1 LGGSLRIHLGSIHL
15 IFLGYT
21 PYIYIG
27 EFLSF
32 YIININ
38 KCTNGFNKNIKK
50 KKRKFIQNKQ
60 KKKKDIKKI

>member
-1 LGGSLRIHLGSIHL
+1 LFPKIKFSNKK
-15 IFLGYT
+15 
-21 PYIYIG
+21 
-27 EFLSF
+27 
-32 YIININ
+32 IINIFLKLLVILWN